1 MPSKESVIAGPN
13 SEPQS
18 GPQGNDDAIPAG
30 EYPRADFSTLLGIGF
45 LYFGIAISMAML
57 FWPTGTHHI
66 ASLLLAFIAP
76 QLSALHLGVHL
87 TPAATVAQLV
97 WVAGSILLCVEPL
110 RRSAI
115 GKERHHWAFFV
126 FEVSMVLASLLP
138 LLDIGNASAI
148 LLRLAFAVQVM
159 LWLGSLEG
167 MNVCK
172 AMLPWYW
179 WRVWQGELGE
189 TALAILGSEIL
200 SWGYSL
206 FAINAASAWLC
217 LVAGAV
223 VMMRFGDACMR
234 RGIRLPVA
242 WCWVNYVYITTGVIQ
257 LLWVVLG

>member
-1 MPSKESVIAGPN
+1 MPSKAAVIDGPN
-13 SEPQS
+13 SELI
-18 GPQGNDDAIPAG
+18 GEPQGSDSEISSG

-45 LYFGIAISMAML
+45 LYFGIAVSMAML
-57 FWPTGTHHI
+57 FWPSVTQQL
-66 ASLLLAFIAP
+66 ASGLLAFIAP
-76 QLSALHLGVHL
+76 QLNALHLGTHL
-87 TPAATVAQLV
+87 TPGATLAQIV
-97 WVAGSILLCVEPL
+97 WVCGSVLLCIEPL
-110 RRSAI
+110 RRSV
-115 GKERHHWAFFV
+115 GNKERHWAFFV

-148 LLRLAFAVQVM
+148 MLRLAFAVQVM

-167 MNVCK
+167 MSVCK

-179 WRVWQGELGE
+179 WQVWQGKLGE

-217 LVAGAV
+217 LIAGAV
-223 VMMRFGDACMR
+223 VMMRYGDACLR